1 MEHCARDGSPKIL
14 TDCTL
19 PLTGAAVLSRIVTE
33 LAVFDVDRA
42 KGKLTLI
49 EVAEGVS
56 VEDVKK
62 KTECDFEVAEEI
74 GRFS

>member
-14 TDCTL
+14 EDCTL

-42 KGKLTLI
+42 AGKLTLR

-56 VEDVKK
+56 VDEVRA
-62 KTECDFEVAEEI
+62 KTGCDFEVAEPL
-74 GRFS
+74 GTFM